1 MDNWNNILD
10 EEILKA
16 NINFAALFVLNFEC
30 LKDYIVSQPKTFYS
44 DVEIKD
50 GELYCEE
57 TEEYKKEVRSLEK
70 NIENAS
76 LRWFINAEAITEE
89 DYNLYQ
95 ELRRRR
101 NDITHELLKN
111 LNNGFNEADAKLY
124 VKLLELYQKIDKWWI
139 NEIEIPISGE
149 ILSDEYDP
157 ERVSGGQAM
166 ILSIINDIIFDNNK
180 ERYRSL
186 LDELKKTGIA

>member
-1 MDNWNNILD
+1 MDNWNNILNED
-10 EEILKA
+10 ILKS

-30 LKDYIVSQPKTFYS
+30 LKDYIITQPRDFYS
-44 DVEIKD
+44 DVAIKD
-50 GELYCEE
+50 GKLCCEE

-76 LRWFINAEAITEE
+76 LRWFMNADAITEE

-95 ELRRRR
+95 KLRERR

-111 LNNGFNEADAKLY
+111 LNNGFNETDAKLY

-149 ILSDEYDP
+149 VLPDEHDP
-157 ERVSGGQAM
+157 EQVLGGQAM

-180 ERYRSL
+180 ERYKDL
-186 LDELKKTGIA
+186 LEELKKLGIA

>member
-1 MDNWNNILD
+1 MDNWNNILNED
-10 EEILKA
+10 VLKF

-30 LKDYIVSQPKTFYS
+30 LKDYIITQPRTFYS
-44 DVEIKD
+44 DVLIKD
-50 GELYCEE
+50 GELCCEE

-76 LRWFINAEAITEE
+76 LRWFMNTDAITEG

-95 ELRRRR
+95 ELRERR

-111 LNNGFNEADAKLY
+111 LNNGFNETDAKLY

-149 ILSDEYDP
+149 VLPDEYDS
-157 ERVSGGQAM
+157 EQVLGGQAM

-180 ERYRSL
+180 ERYKNL
-186 LDELKKTGIA
+186 LDELKKLGIV

>member
-186 LDELKKTGIA
+186 LDELKKRG